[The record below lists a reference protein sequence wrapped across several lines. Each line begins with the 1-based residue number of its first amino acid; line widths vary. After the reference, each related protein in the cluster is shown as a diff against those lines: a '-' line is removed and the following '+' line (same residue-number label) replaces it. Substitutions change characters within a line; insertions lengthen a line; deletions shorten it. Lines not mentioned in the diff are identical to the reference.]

1 MLDICKALSNPYRL
15 QIMELVYEKECR
27 PHELEKSLSMTRG
40 GLERH
45 LKQLTDCGLIEKEN
59 FIESGR
65 AKVRYYISDESQEF
79 FDNLRK
85 ITQKFITSRKG
96 PRNNL
101 ERIKLLETRIK
112 SLYESIEK
120 VNTLYMDKNIS
131 EPEYLNVKE
140 GYLKELIEI
149 EKEMAE
155 LIQTG

>member
-15 QIMELVYEKECR
+15 QIMELVYEKEYR
-27 PHELEKSLSMTRG
+27 PHELEKALSMTRG

-65 AKVRYYISDESQEF
+65 AKVRYYISSESQEF
-79 FDNLRK
+79 FDSLRK

-101 ERIKLLETRIK
+101 EHIKLLETRIK